1 MDYRLESE
9 IWRGAQGSLTN
20 DAFVEL
26 LSQAIRTYKRPPG
39 YFPLDRLHAA
49 DVDEDGLKALSSAIG
64 RTGNP
69 TGIATDNYVSLR
81 TPLRAHLYR
90 VLQHYVISSIAGHI
104 GRRAKNLVLRISTK
118 PCFSWARMPFATARS
133 AAPPPVVAVPTR
145 ADHGLKIFR
154 NSQPNCRALSRYLL
168 MMERI
173 SNRYRVYSVK
183 AIAYAHFLQSGIPE
197 CPTHPLKLLNTAKP
211 FCAR

>member
-1 MDYRLESE
+1 MQFPPRP
-9 IWRGAQGSLTN
+9 R
-20 DAFVEL
+20 
-26 LSQAIRTYKRPPG
+26 KRPIQ
-39 YFPLDRLHAA
+39 PLRTSCACDRT
-49 DVDEDGLKALSSAIG
+49 SS
-64 RTGNP
+64 RTGKN
-69 TGIATDNYVSLR
+69 L
-81 TPLRAHLYR
+81 
-90 VLQHYVISSIAGHI
+90 SSIAGHI

-118 PCFSWARMPFATARS
+118 PCFSWARMPCATARS
-133 AAPPPVVAVPTR
+133 AAPPPVGALPTR